1 MIPLYS
7 LYTDA
12 ATQPQSGLSAGG
24 ILLIHNHQQ
33 TQHGVTLTATTNHL
47 AEFEVATIAFTQ
59 LAHDLGAAC
68 ATTTVLFYTD
78 SQIVSQSL
86 DKRYAKHYQ
95 AQVDALLAA
104 QRPFQL
110 VLTQWVPEKQNM
122 GAHTLANQALH
133 AREDVK

>member
-33 TQHGVTLTATTNHL
+33 VQHGVALT
-47 AEFEVATIAFTQ
+47 
-59 LAHDLGAAC
+59 

-86 DKRYAKHYQ
+86 EKRYAKHYQ

-104 QRPFQL
+104 QQPFQL

>member
-1 MIPLYS
+1 MYS

-24 ILLIHNHQQ
+24 ILLIHDHQQ
-33 TQHGVTLTATTNHL
+33 TQTSLPLQATTNHL
-47 AEFEVATIAFTQ
+47 AEFEVATLAFTR
-59 LAHDLGAAC
+59 LAHTLGAQC

-78 SQIVSQSL
+78 SLLVSQSVA
-86 DKRYAKHYQ
+86 KRYAKHYQ
-95 AQVDALLAA
+95 SEVDALLSA

-110 VLTQWVPEKQNM
+110 VLTQWVPEKQNQ

-133 AREDVK
+133 AREDFK